1 MVEDGELCRE
11 TEAQASLKLWH
22 KPNSVPKRETGN
34 SLVRTQE
41 LTQLIKG
48 DSQEHNKA

>member
-1 MVEDGELCRE
+1 MAKDGELCRE
-11 TEAQASLKLWH
+11 TEAQATLKLWH

-48 DSQEHNKA
+48 GWLEHNKA

>member
-1 MVEDGELCRE
+1 MAEDGELCRE
-11 TEAQASLKLWH
+11 TEAQATLKLWLE
-22 KPNSVPKRETGN
+22 PNSVQKCETGN

-48 DSQEHNKA
+48 DSREHNKA